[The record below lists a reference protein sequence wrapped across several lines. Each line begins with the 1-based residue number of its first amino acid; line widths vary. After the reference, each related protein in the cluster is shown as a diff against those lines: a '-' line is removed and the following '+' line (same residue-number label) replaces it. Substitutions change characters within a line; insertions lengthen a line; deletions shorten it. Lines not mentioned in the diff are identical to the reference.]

1 MRTVALDDELAAL
14 IEGEKPLDEATREAL
29 VLDLFRRRKVSTGK
43 ACELLGLDREDFVHR
58 AAELGIPVYLTTE
71 KEWEADMAALEL
83 RWPL

>member
-43 ACELLGLDREDFVHR
+43 ACELLGLDRESFVRR

-83 RWPL
+83 RRPL